1 MATITDQP
9 ARERI
14 RDDTGSTLF
23 VDAGAGSGKT
33 KSLLDRVTT
42 LVLVDGV
49 SLRNIAA
56 VTFTDKAGAELR
68 DRLRTEFEKVWKGGS
83 KERPSSEEDKDRAA
97 TALDDLDGAAIG
109 TLHSFAQRI
118 LTMHPIEA
126 GLPPLLEVLD
136 EVGSSVAFDARWSV
150 MQRELLDDEA
160 LAQSVRLALAAGA
173 KLEQLRSLARAFQS
187 DWDLIEDH
195 VLPGGPPTVTLPD
208 VRRLFEEARELA
220 ARGGECADPDD
231 KFLARLTSLA
241 AWADEYADAPEP
253 EMRLA
258 ALMAARGLGWSNG
271 RRPNWNGALDDIRG
285 GCQEWQQRANMTF
298 TEFTEATLR
307 PLAYWVAGRVREACP
322 GPCGRGPIGVP
333 RPAGGHARPVAPRRV
348 GPRRNAGA
356 VPAVAA

>member
-68 DRLRTEFEKVWKGGS
+68 DRLRAEFEKVWKGGS

-173 KLEQLRSLARAFQS
+173 KLEQLRCWRGRSS
-187 DWDLIEDH
+187 
-195 VLPGGPPTVTLPD
+195 PT
-208 VRRLFEEARELA
+208 
-220 ARGGECADPDD
+220 G
-231 KFLARLTSLA
+231 TSSKTTSC
-241 AWADEYADAPEP
+241 
-253 EMRLA
+253 RV
-258 ALMAARGLGWSNG
+258 G
-271 RRPNWNGALDDIRG
+271 RRQSRCPTYD
-285 GCQEWQQRANMTF
+285 GCSRRHASSPPA
-298 TEFTEATLR
+298 EASAPTLTTSS
-307 PLAYWVAGRVREACP
+307 WP
-322 GPCGRGPIGVP
+322 GLRHSPPGQTSTPTPPSRRCGSLP
-333 RPAGGHARPVAPRRV
+333 
-348 GPRRNAGA
+348 
-356 VPAVAA
+356 